1 MPSNEEE
8 WKKVACEYEKIW
20 NFPHCVGAMDG
31 KHVVIESPILS
42 GTEFYNYKGTF
53 SLVLFAVVD
62 ASYNFIYASIGCQG
76 RISDSG
82 VFKSTSF
89 QKLMENCSLNL
100 PEKSV
105 LPGRN
110 KLSPYVFVADDAF
123 PLSPCILKPYSG
135 HQDKGSK
142 NRIFNYRLSRARRV
156 VENVFGIM
164 ASIFRVF
171 RKPML
176 LQPEK
181 VEKVVL
187 ACVHLHNYLRK
198 SSSKNT
204 YTPPGA
210 FDSEQLDTGTIE
222 RGTWRKD
229 QQSSQSFLSISQI
242 ARKSSIEAAEVRDEF
257 SEYFISE
264 QGQVPWQLNYS

>member
-1 MPSNEEE
+1 MPSNEDE
-8 WKKVACEYEKIW
+8 WKKVAWDYEKIW

-42 GTEFYNYKGTF
+42 GSEFYNYKGTF

-62 ASYNFIYASIGCQG
+62 ANYNFIYVSIGYQG
-76 RISDSG
+76 RISDGG

-100 PEKSV
+100 PDKSV

-198 SSSKNT
+198 SSSSKNT

-222 RGTWRKD
+222 RGTWRKINNILNHFY
-229 QQSSQSFLSISQI
+229 QFL
-242 ARKSSIEAAEVRDEF
+242 K
-257 SEYFISE
+257 
-264 QGQVPWQLNYS
+264 